1 MMAASVP
8 QNAAGHLNAEETF
21 ERRKADLI
29 CALKEKEPTFAEVE
43 RLLAETRVSGQLA
56 IFQILGAGIRD
67 IRLRNGGP
75 VGSPEGSDVRTPMN
89 ALKIEGGLWDAHL
102 EINGRFRKWLSNIQ
116 EDEKRGKKRPVE
128 KRKLL
133 NRYSKFIKSSQE
145 FYEEYIYHLLEDFK
159 AYHIPEFEE
168 VARRKG
174 YLFEKEEP
182 LNSAADNTLSAELRR
197 AVLSSC
203 HATLIR
209 LGDLGRYYQ
218 TELVDQTKKNWERA
232 TKNYS
237 MASLVNPDSGNPFN
251 QFAVIALADEE
262 HLNAVYYLY
271 RALSAKEPHP
281 NAHKNL
287 TKEFKKVLSKKK
299 GTLPTSKDLQSALV
313 NSFVYLHAQ
322 CYQGDSPE
330 HEEREN
336 EIMRQVTVDLKE
348 NVLEP
353 SLLEKFALINIAS
366 ESHAK
371 DLNAQVFL
379 QRLNVKFFFT
389 LLQVILA
396 ELECSADKVTSVAHS
411 ILPALRHYS
420 SWLLVNSQ
428 ELVSVPEAK
437 DSPLCIQIKELW
449 KSYANTL
456 TLLTSTFDVVNL
468 PAVDYLLEED
478 ENTLGFKPF
487 AHESNMR
494 RYLGPNGATK
504 PRQLHTETSNS
515 SNTDMLFRIREFV
528 IDGLDLVIHERIPIV
543 MVDKEDAKLFV
554 YKEEGLPQF
563 SSPRSQPRGH
573 GHTLSSTSIDRDEI
587 QRPTPPAPGVLEDG
601 ASISGSV
608 SMHRMVDNLVESEP
622 AESLAD
628 SDDGPMPSYASLNS
642 NHRRNMVRQG
652 FEGTLSST
660 QGPTPVQCY
669 SPGPPL
675 PSIMNTAFA
684 PQPGEAMSPASR
696 PSTAIPAASPQVLP
710 SGGNNISPFP
720 GSLGS
725 SAFPYSSSFISTPV
739 DEFPSSLSYM
749 QTPRLGNAGSYIN
762 GTSFFG
768 VQPSEYITHYDQPQL
783 PQLLT
788 SSPYPGSM
796 TYPYRGNRESA
807 MSYAGVIGE
816 QTPPN
821 GQCG

>member
-1 MMAASVP
+1 MAASVI
-8 QNAAGHLNAEETF
+8 QNGAGHMNAEETF
-21 ERRKADLI
+21 ELCKTKLI

-43 RLLAETRVSGQLA
+43 RLLAETRVSGQVS
-56 IFQILGAGIRD
+56 IFQIFGEGIRSP
-67 IRLRNGGP
+67 RNGGTAGRLDG
-75 VGSPEGSDVRTPMN
+75 VDASNPMN
-89 ALKIEGGLWDAHL
+89 ALKLEGGLWDAHL

-116 EDEKRGKKRPVE
+116 EDEKKGKKRPVE
-128 KRKLL
+128 KRKLI

-145 FYEEYIYHLLEDFK
+145 FYEEYIYRLLEDFK

-174 YLFEKEEP
+174 YLFEKEELP
-182 LNSAADNTLSAELRR
+182 SSTETLDAQLKR

-218 TELVDQTKKNWERA
+218 TELVDQSKKNWERA
-232 TKNYS
+232 TKNYL
-237 MASLVNPDSGNPFN
+237 MASLVNPNSGNPFN
-251 QFAVIALADEE
+251 QFAVIALAEEE
-262 HLNAVYYLY
+262 HLDAVYYLY
-271 RALSAKEPHP
+271 RALSAQEPHP

-287 TKEFKKVLSKKK
+287 TKEFKKILALKKK
-299 GTLPTSKDLQSALV
+299 GEQSTANDPQTILV
-313 NSFVYLHAQ
+313 NSFIHLHAQ

-348 NVLEP
+348 NVLEHP
-353 SLLEKFALINIAS
+353 LLEKCALINIAS
-366 ESHAK
+366 ESNAK
-371 DLNAQVFL
+371 DVNAEVFL
-379 QRLNVKFFFT
+379 RRLNVKFFFT
-389 LLQVILA
+389 LLQVFLA
-396 ELECSADKVTSVAHS
+396 ELECSADKVTSVAYS

-420 SWLLVNSQ
+420 SWLLVNSPV
-428 ELVSVPEAK
+428 LVSAPETK

-449 KSYANTL
+449 KSYANAL
-456 TLLTSTFDVVNL
+456 TLLTSTFDVANL
-468 PAVDYLLEED
+468 PEVEYLLEED

-487 AHESNMR
+487 AYESTMR
-494 RYLGPNGATK
+494 RYGPPGATK
-504 PRQLHTETSNS
+504 PRRLHTETSTSN
-515 SNTDMLFRIREFV
+515 NTDMLFRIREFV
-528 IDGLDLVIHERIPIV
+528 IDGLDLVVHEKIPIV

-563 SSPRSQPRGH
+563 STPRNLAHRH

-587 QRPTPPAPGVLEDG
+587 QQPAPSSSALEDG

-628 SDDGPMPSYASLNS
+628 IDNNPSYYASLDS
-642 NHRRNMVRQG
+642 THRRSIVRQG
-652 FEGTLSST
+652 FEGTISGT
-660 QGPTPVQCY
+660 QGPAHVQSY

-684 PQPGEAMSPASR
+684 PQPGEAMSPTSR
-696 PSTAIPAASPQVLP
+696 PSTAIPSASPQILP
-710 SGGNNISPFP
+710 AGGNTVSPFL

-725 SAFPYSSSFISTPV
+725 SAFAHSSSFVPTPV
-739 DEFPSSLSYM
+739 DDFSSSLSYM
-749 QTPRLGNAGSYIN
+749 QTPRLGNITSHIN

-768 VQPSEYITHYDQPQL
+768 VQPSEYSTSYGQHQL
-783 PQLLT
+783 PQLYT
-788 SSPYPGSM
+788 SSPYLESMQYPGS
-796 TYPYRGNRESA
+796 RN
-807 MSYAGVIGE
+807 YAGAIGE

-821 GQCG
+821 GQGG

>member
-1 MMAASVP
+1 MAASEP
-8 QNAAGHLNAEETF
+8 QNGAGHLNAEETF
-21 ERRKADLI
+21 ERCKADLI

-43 RLLAETRVSGQLA
+43 RLLAETRVSGQVA
-56 IFQILGAGIRD
+56 IFQIFEAGIRD
-67 IRLRNGGP
+67 LELRNGGP
-75 VGSPEGSDVRTPMN
+75 VGRPDGADARSPTS
-89 ALKIEGGLWDAHL
+89 ALKIEGGLWDVHL

-145 FYEEYIYHLLEDFK
+145 FYEEYIYRLLEVFRK
-159 AYHIPEFEE
+159 YHIPEFEE

-174 YLFEKEEP
+174 YLFEKEE
-182 LNSAADNTLSAELRR
+182 SSKSTADSVLDSELRR
-197 AVLSSC
+197 TVLSSC

-251 QFAVIALADEE
+251 QFAVIALAEEE
-262 HLNAVYYLY
+262 HLHAVYYLY
-271 RALSAKEPHP
+271 RALSAQEPHP

-287 TKEFKKVLSKKK
+287 TKEFKKVLASKKK
-299 GTLPTSKDLQSALV
+299 GASPTSKEHQSDLV
-313 NSFVYLHAQ
+313 NSFIYLHAQ

-379 QRLNVKFFFT
+379 RRLNVKFFFT

-396 ELECSADKVTSVAHS
+396 EFECSADNITSVAHS

-428 ELVSVPEAK
+428 VLVSVPEAK

-456 TLLTSTFDVVNL
+456 TLLTSTFEVIKIPV
-468 PAVDYLLEED
+468 VDYLLKED

-487 AHESNMR
+487 AHESTIR
-494 RYLGPNGATK
+494 RYGPSGATK
-504 PRQLHTETSNS
+504 PRQLNAETSKSKNM
-515 SNTDMLFRIREFV
+515 DMLFRIREFV
-528 IDGLDLVIHERIPIV
+528 VDGVDLVANHKIPIIL
-543 MVDKEDAKLFV
+543 VDKDDANLFV

-563 SSPRSQPRGH
+563 SSPRSQHRGH

-587 QRPTPPAPGVLEDG
+587 KRPAPPAPGVVEDG

-622 AESLAD
+622 AESLAGGD
-628 SDDGPMPSYASLNS
+628 NAPMPYHASLNS
-642 NHRRNMVRQG
+642 NHHRNLVRQG
-652 FEGTLSST
+652 FEGSLSST
-660 QGPTPVQCY
+660 QGPTPVQSY

-696 PSTAIPAASPQVLP
+696 PSTAIPSASPQVLP

-725 SAFPYSSSFISTPV
+725 SAFPYSSSFLSTPT
-739 DEFPSSLSYM
+739 DDFPSSLPYM
-749 QTPRLGNAGSYIN
+749 QTPRLGNVN
-762 GTSFFG
+762 GATFFG
-768 VQPSEYITHYDQPQL
+768 VQPSGYNTNYGQPQL
-783 PQLLT
+783 PQLFS
-788 SSPYPGSM
+788 SSPYPGSLS
-796 TYPYRGNRESA
+796 YPGSRESA
-807 MSYAGVIGE
+807 LSYAGVIGE

-821 GQCG
+821 GQGG